1 MDHRYAQLELD
12 GFGTLRMTFLADPST
27 GAVRYWLTAPHVRGS
42 VVLVPALFFQDP
54 SVAETPVRG
63 ADLYIFA
70 RLDNVPTG
78 VGRHER
84 PLTVH
89 GIELAGRSAVDTRA
103 VDTRAV
109 DTIEAYRMG
118 RAGHTEHLPSRSA
131 HLARAVLGATA
142 EHWSRRD
149 DRPVLD
155 DLARRASAQ
164 HFLSEYESELAQRE
178 EDVRRAQAA
187 RDETQQ
193 RISALRD
200 LVSPAVPA
208 CP

>member
-1 MDHRYAQLELD
+1 MDRYAQLELS
-12 GFGTLRMTFLADPST
+12 GFGTLRMTFLADPTT

-42 VVLVPALFFQDP
+42 VVLVPALFFADP
-54 SVAETPVRG
+54 SLPQTPARE

-78 VGRHER
+78 IGRNER

-89 GIELAGRSAVDTRA
+89 GIELAGRSAVNTQNLGP
-103 VDTRAV
+103 
-109 DTIEAYRMG
+109 IEAYRIG
-118 RAGHTEHLPSRSA
+118 RSGHTELLPSRSGQ
-131 HLARAVLGATA
+131 LARVVLGAA
-142 EHWSRRD
+142 AKHWSHRD

-155 DLARRASAQ
+155 DLARRASAE
-164 HFLSEYESELAQRE
+164 HFLSEYENELARRE
-178 EDVRRAQAA
+178 EAVRRAQAA

-200 LVSPAVPA
+200 LVNPAVPA
-208 CP
+208 CA

>member
-1 MDHRYAQLELD
+1 MDHSYAQLELG

-27 GAVRYWLTAPHVRGS
+27 GAVRYRLTAPHVRGS
-42 VVLVPALFFQDP
+42 VVLVPALFFADP
-54 SVAETPVRG
+54 SVPETPARG
-63 ADLYIFA
+63 TDLYIFA

-89 GIELAGRSAVDTRA
+89 GIELAGRSVVNTQAVDA
-103 VDTRAV
+103 
-109 DTIEAYRMG
+109 IKAYRMG
-118 RAGHTEHLPSRSA
+118 RSGRTELLPSRSGN
-131 HLARAVLGATA
+131 LARVVLGAAA
-142 EHWSRRD
+142 EHWSQRD

-164 HFLSEYESELAQRE
+164 HFLSEYENELDQRE
-178 EDVRRAQAA
+178 EAVRRAQVA

-193 RISALRD
+193 RISVLRD
-200 LVSPAVPA
+200 LVNPAVPA
-208 CP
+208 CA

>member
-1 MDHRYAQLELD
+1 LDHRYAQLEL
-12 GFGTLRMTFLADPST
+12 GSFGTLRMTFLADPTT

-42 VVLVPALFFQDP
+42 VVLVPALFFADP
-54 SVAETPVRG
+54 SVPQTPARG

-78 VGRHER
+78 VGRNER

-89 GIELAGRSAVDTRA
+89 GIELAGRSAVDTQNLGS
-103 VDTRAV
+103 
-109 DTIEAYRMG
+109 IEAYRMARSG
-118 RAGHTEHLPSRSA
+118 GTELLPSRSGQ
-131 HLARAVLGATA
+131 LARAVLRAAA
-142 EHWSRRD
+142 EHWSHRD

-164 HFLSEYESELAQRE
+164 HFLSEYENELAKRE
-178 EDVRRAQAA
+178 EAVRRAQAA

-193 RISALRD
+193 RISTLRD
-200 LVSPAVPA
+200 LVSPAFPA
-208 CP
+208 CA